1 MQQHVAN
8 EHPLVGSGE
17 GALGALV
24 DLLMGV
30 HLAHVVLVGHGVEGG
45 KGAEGAAQL
54 LTARVAL
61 LLVFAECVLVGAGE
75 VAVRAV
81 EGIVALAM
89 CLHGL
94 GAGEEQGARVM
105 AALDSPRA
113 VALLQV
119 LDKGLAVGGHVAA
132 ALLKAVQGQRPCGGC
147 RRVAL
152 EVLLQGLTEAELLPA
167 HRAGVGVRVEVGNVL
182 VHAGHVAVQRIPLHG
197 AVVAQRAAV
206 GLLAQLPQQVR
217 LQLALAGEE
226 LLAVGALQA
235 GVGEVQVQV
244 LHQVCSLLEA
254 ALTLRTHV
262 GLEEGLGARRHVPW
276 RGKERGLMAR
286 FSEKPGAG
294 QLTGEPPFVWT

>member
-8 EHPLVGSGE
+8 EHPLVGGGE

-24 DLLMGV
+24 DLLMGM
-30 HLAHVVLVGHGVEGG
+30 HLAHVVLVGHRVEGG
-45 KGAEGAAQL
+45 EGAEGAAQL
-54 LTARVAL
+54 LAARVAL
-61 LLVFAECVLVGAGE
+61 LLVFAERVLVGAGE

-105 AALDSPRA
+105 AALDSPCA

-119 LDKGLAVGGHVAA
+119 FDEGLAVGGRVAA
-132 ALLKAVQGQRPCGGC
+132 ALLKAAQGQRPCGGC

-152 EVLLQGLTEAELLPA
+152 EVLLQGLAEAELLPA
-167 HRAGVGVRVEVGNVL
+167 HGAGVGVRVEVGNVL
-182 VHAGHVAVQRIPLHG
+182 VHAGHVAVQCIPLHG

-235 GVGEVQVQV
+235 GVREVQVQV
-244 LHQVCSLLEA
+244 LHQVRSLLEA
-254 ALTLRTHV
+254 ALALRTHV
-262 GLEEGLGARRHVPW
+262 GLEEGLGARRHDP
-276 RGKERGLMAR
+276 
-286 FSEKPGAG
+286 
-294 QLTGEPPFVWT
+294 